1 MWLRGYLS
9 ITRKRGDKGERRDG
23 RHEEERYRRKEE
35 TEPERK
41 RRKGQRYS
49 RTLRA
54 LLLPKILQQY
64 PRNLLPLELTLS
76 HPQRALRS

>member
-9 ITRKRGDKGERRDG
+9 ITRKRGHKGERRDG

-35 TEPERK
+35 TGLEGK
-41 RRKGQRYS
+41 GRKGQRYS

-54 LLLPKILQQY
+54 LLLPKIQQQY

-76 HPQRALRS
+76 HPQ